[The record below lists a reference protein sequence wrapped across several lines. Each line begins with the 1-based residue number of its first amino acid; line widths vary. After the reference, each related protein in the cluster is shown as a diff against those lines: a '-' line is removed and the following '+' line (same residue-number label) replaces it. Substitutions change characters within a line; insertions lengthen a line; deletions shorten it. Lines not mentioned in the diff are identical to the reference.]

1 MVVYRCC
8 HGDVLQ
14 ALFKAG
20 KARIGTDEATFT
32 KIFCLQSHAQLCATF
47 DEYRAIAGC
56 TIEQTLDSEL
66 SGNFCKGLQ
75 TIGRSRS
82 SRVFYIDRGQGFFSV
97 FVHCVCICELCV
109 VKVARNK
116 PGYFAERLYLSMK
129 VSQ

>member
-1 MVVYRCC
+1 MVVYRCY

-32 KIFCLQSHAQLCATF
+32 KIFCLPSHAQLCAMF

-66 SGNFCKGLQ
+66 SGNFCKGLH

-82 SRVFYIDRGQGFFSV
+82 SHIRCLHQGQGRA
-97 FVHCVCICELCV
+97 FVCTVCVLCA

-116 PGYFAERLYLSMK
+116 PGYFAERLYLAMK